1 MNRYESM
8 FELVEDNSS
17 VFCGDCL
24 DIMKDIPDK
33 SVDMILCDL
42 PYEKLRATWDVKL
55 NLTELWKQYKRI
67 IKDDGAIVLT
77 GNEPFS
83 TLLRRDALDIYKYD
97 WKWIKNKVTSFANAN
112 YRPMSNYEDILIFSK
127 ANASSGGKNNP
138 MKFFPQNL
146 VEVNKRKTNKKNR
159 QGLVSHETNN
169 VGRNNKMEQ
178 GGEYTQKYTNYP
190 KNILYFDCEKK
201 YVHPTQKPVELFE
214 YLIKTYSKE
223 GDLVLDNCAGS
234 GTTGVA
240 CLKTNRRFILIE
252 KEKKYVD
259 IIKERLGINDA
270 NALEG
275 ETEESQ

>member
-1 MNRYESM
+1 M
-8 FELVEDNSS
+8 ELMH
-17 VFCGDCL
+17 GDCIEL
-24 DIMKDIPDK
+24 MKAIPDK

-42 PYEKLRATWDVKL
+42 PYEKLRANWDIKL

-67 IKDDGAIVLT
+67 IKDNGAIVLT

-112 YRPMSNYEDILIFSK
+112 YRPMSNYEDILVFSK

-138 MKFFPQNL
+138 MNYFPQDL
-146 VEVNKRKTNKKNR
+146 IEINKRKTNKKNR

-169 VGRNNKMEQ
+169 VGKNNKLEQ
-178 GGEYTQKYTNYP
+178 GGDYVQKYTNYP

-201 YVHPTQKPVELFE
+201 YIHPTQKPLELFK

-223 GDLVLDNCAGS
+223 GDVILDNCMGS

-240 CLKTNRRFILIE
+240 CKSLNRNFIGMELDE
-252 KEKKYVD
+252 KYFKIATK
-259 IIKERLGINDA
+259 RINDA
-270 NALEG
+270 VYTKN
-275 ETEESQ
+275 ETEAGK